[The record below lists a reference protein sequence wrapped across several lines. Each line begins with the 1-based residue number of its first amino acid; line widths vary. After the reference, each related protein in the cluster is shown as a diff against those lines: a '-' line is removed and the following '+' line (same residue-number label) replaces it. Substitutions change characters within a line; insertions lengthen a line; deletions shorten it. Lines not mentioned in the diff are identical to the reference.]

1 MARHP
6 NTEAKWASRVT
17 AWRESGQSA
26 SEFAAGRG
34 YAPTTL
40 RWWSHQLGATAKTAS
55 APAANGSESTLTAPK
70 IELVRVVRS
79 PKREGTERPAGATV
93 VEVETIR
100 VRVEPGLD
108 ETALRAVLAALR
120 GAR

>member
-6 NTEAKWASRVT
+6 NTEAKWASRVA

-26 SEFAAGRG
+26 REFVVGRG

-40 RWWSHQLGATAKTAS
+40 KWWSHQLGATAKTAAAS
-55 APAANGSESTLTAPK
+55 APSASEGTMVPK
-70 IELVRVVRS
+70 IDLVRVIHS
-79 PKREGTERPAGATV
+79 PKRGGVERLAGTTV
-93 VEVETIR
+93 VELETIR
-100 VRVEPGLD
+100 VRVEPGVD
-108 ETALRAVLAALR
+108 EATLRAVLAALR